1 MSAPLLPI
9 SRRSLIKGAGS
20 LVVSFSLPVRVG
32 FAQQAGETPT
42 SAATPKLPGSLAVD
56 PYLDSWIRLEPNDAV
71 TLFTGKAELGQG
83 IKTALLQVAAE
94 ELGLPVERLTIVTA
108 DTSRAPNEGYTAGS
122 HSMQDSGAAI
132 RNAAAQMRELLI
144 EQAARRLNLTTD
156 ELKAENG
163 AVIAPD
169 GAVSRMGCSS
179 VKPSSMCGRSP
190 CRSCATLRRSRF

>member
-1 MSAPLLPI
+1 M
-9 SRRSLIKGAGS
+9 
-20 LVVSFSLPVRVG
+20 RVG

-42 SAATPKLPGSLAVD
+42 GAATPKLPGSLAVD

-71 TLFTGKAELGQG
+71 TVFTGKAELGQG

-108 DTSRAPNEGYTAGS
+108 DTGRTPNEGYTAGS

-144 EQAARRLNLTTD
+144 DRGRAPAEPANGRAQSRERGRDRTRWAQSRLWGARR
-156 ELKAENG
+156 
-163 AVIAPD
+163 
-169 GAVSRMGCSS
+169 
-179 VKPSSMCGRSP
+179 
-190 CRSCATLRRSRF
+190 